1 MILRICLLVIR
12 LLTSDFS
19 PPRFVFRFPV
29 GVPLSTGLGS
39 PSTGRENVDPFLA
52 LEGGE
57 LATCRASL
65 ALSFAFAFTLAD
77 IGGKR
82 AVGCCL
88 VMDCLRGT

>member
-1 MILRICLLVIR
+1 MLVIR

-65 ALSFAFAFTLAD
+65 ARASLALSFAFAFTLAD